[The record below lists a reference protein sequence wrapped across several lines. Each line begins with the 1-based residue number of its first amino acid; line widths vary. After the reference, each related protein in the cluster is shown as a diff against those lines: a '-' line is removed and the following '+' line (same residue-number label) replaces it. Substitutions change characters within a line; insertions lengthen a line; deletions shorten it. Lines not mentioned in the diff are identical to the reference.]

1 MLVEERETL
10 KEKIEKLS
18 EENLKFESQLKELEN
33 IKKEFDL
40 GMELKKKKVMYHR
53 REWVWKVNT
62 KVCSH

>member
-33 IKKEFDL
+33 TKKNL
-40 GMELKKKKVMYHR
+40 TW
-53 REWVWKVNT
+53 EWSSKE
-62 KVCSH
+62 KSHGA